1 MIDTV
6 TKSQNGINAVVSEA
20 DLSALIKLSGIS
32 VQNASPLGQIK
43 TGPAANVSDL
53 SKTGLQKS
61 DLPKAG
67 LVDSSGRATPECL
80 ECLKILANP
89 GAEIDLLWG
98 NPESVSLSQ
107 VYSAGGKDRLV
118 SYTRSNGTIHLAY
131 FLSTQDIIDL
141 VISKTAFP
149 EIKNEAELHIEN
161 NENVLWA
168 ALGVLDLYRES
179 QLKAVL
185 ERRATADCTATEEEI
200 ARLLETSK
208 MEPNFNW
215 YMPAGI
221 IAFPDQTKAAGL
233 AVDGLKRLMSSG
245 VIGPDGRPDA
255 SLTAFAS
262 RAFPLLSFVS
272 VRAVKACNGCLEK
285 VQFALLRGLSTLLL
299 VQFSAENEENRV
311 AIDSISTSRL
321 PELLFNLATQPF
333 EAVPAPG
340 PAKPAAAAEVGN
352 TVCAQPVIKFC
363 PKCGDPVQNGEK
375 FCDKCGTKL
384 M

>member
-6 TKSQNGINAVVSEA
+6 TKSQNGIRAVVSEA
-20 DLSALIKLSGIS
+20 ELSALIKLSGIT
-32 VQNASPLGQIK
+32 VQKTSPLGQIK

-53 SKTGLQKS
+53 SKTGLQK
-61 DLPKAG
+61 AG
-67 LVDSSGRATPECL
+67 LLDGSGHAAPECQ

-98 NPESVSLSQ
+98 TPDSVSLSQ
-107 VYSAGGKDRLV
+107 VYSSGSKDRLV
-118 SYTRSNGTIHLAY
+118 SYTRSSGTIHLAY
-131 FLSTQDIIDL
+131 FLSAQDIIDL

-149 EIKNEAELHIEN
+149 EIKNEAGLHIEN
-161 NENVLWA
+161 HENTLWA
-168 ALGVLDLYRES
+168 ALGVLDLYREA

-185 ERRATADCTATEEEI
+185 ERRAAPDCITTEEEI

-215 YMPAGI
+215 YLPAGI
-221 IAFPDQTKAAGL
+221 IAFPDQIKSGSLAG
-233 AVDGLKRLMSSG
+233 DGLKRLISSG

-272 VRAVKACNGCLEK
+272 VRAVKANNGGLEK

-299 VQFSAENEENRV
+299 VQFSAENGENRV
-311 AIDSISTSRL
+311 SIDSISTSRL

-333 EAVPAPG
+333 EAVAAPA
-340 PAKPAAAAEVGN
+340 PAKPAAAAKAGN
-352 TVCAQPVIKFC
+352 AVCAQPVIKFC

-375 FCDKCGTKL
+375 FCDKCGTSL
-384 M
+384 T